1 MSKIMRVYYDN
12 AGLPYKDSALS
23 TLYPIVGS
31 EFTGA
36 NNTTEIHFYTENMGQ
51 ATWVAN
57 CLLPNGDKLN
67 RLLLQGVDGDGLI
80 YQNLPLDR
88 ELTSIKGH
96 LKIGL
101 NGYAGNI
108 SIDEEELEENDLVVI
123 SGTPTIIATGIID
136 IAMNYSPIVIPISE
150 LEPNEYQELL
160 ALMGTKLNISNG
172 ILVLNDISLTSAS
185 DYNNGQLVY
194 DKETKLFYIVN
205 NGAFEIENIDIG
217 EIEINGEKLV
227 DILNNKLDK
236 TTTPLRLYGTD
247 SSGNQKLYSIDEFE
261 QEIANVPS
269 KQMTIT
275 KLGAD
280 IITNIN
286 GKSLLGSGYDYIS
299 STGYYTITY
308 NGQNLTEELARNYME
323 HMCGS
328 RYLPTYDYNY
338 PKNTYFITNIGNF
351 LKPEF
356 SVANGLRLYS
366 LEENTFELVDNKT
379 TILSPSSTNQQ
390 YPGAKA
396 VYDSVQNVREVAEGK
411 CKSFVLS
418 YNDTIAAL
426 KQIVT
431 PIPPLYNPI
440 TNVIYTYDSNG
451 ELVDISVDVANGDYD
466 NYQYQNSLFNSQN
479 ASISNV
485 DGYIIIRSYSV
496 GRYILLPM
504 PYQQE
509 IIKLGDLFYVIE
521 TDVPDRWYA
530 GGKTPASFF
539 KLETSKVDLTNYY
552 SKASDIISNCDLG
565 YDIGSADC
573 RFGDLYLGGSIFVGD
588 SSHYIIESSNGF
600 EFTDN
605 IVPTTSENK
614 DLGAQTRKWN
624 NVWTNNLKGIVTITQ
639 AQYDALVS
647 GGTIDSNQIYFIEEE

>member
-67 RLLLQGVDGDGLI
+67 RLLVQGVDNDGYT
-80 YQNLPLDR
+80 YQSLPLDR
-88 ELTSIKGH
+88 QLTNFKGH

-160 ALMGTKLNISNG
+160 ALIGTKLNISNG
-172 ILVLNDISLTSAS
+172 ILVLNDISLSSAS

-205 NGAFEIENIDIG
+205 NGSFEVENIDIG
-217 EIEINGEKLV
+217 EIEINGEKLI
-227 DILNNKLDK
+227 DILNSKLDK

-247 SSGNQKLYSIDEFE
+247 SSGNQKLYSIDDFE

-286 GKSLLGSGYDYIS
+286 GKSLLGSGYNYTS

-323 HMCGS
+323 SMCGS
-328 RYLPTYDYNY
+328 RYLPTYDYDY
-338 PKNTYFITNIGNF
+338 PKNSYFLLDDVGIAVL

-356 SVANGLRLYS
+356 SIANGLRLYVVS
-366 LEENTFELVDNKT
+366 LPFENEGNKVFT
-379 TILSPSSTNQQ
+379 LSPSSTDTQ
-390 YPGAKA
+390 YPSAKV
-396 VYDSVQNVREVAEGK
+396 VYDSVQDVREVAEGK
-411 CKSFVLS
+411 CANFSLS
-418 YNDTIAAL
+418 YNEAIPQPSGYLAYKYMGNDGELHSFETSQELTDYISGKTMKNADFGDDEDTITL
-426 KQIVT
+426 VT
-431 PIPPLYNPI
+431 Y
-440 TNVIYTYDSNG
+440 YDR
-451 ELVDISVDVANGDYD
+451 E
-466 NYQYQNSLFNSQN
+466 
-479 ASISNV
+479 
-485 DGYIIIRSYSV
+485 YIIVKNSSGQKI
-496 GRYILLPM
+496 ILVT
-504 PYQQE
+504 YY
-509 IIKLGDLFYVIE
+509 LFLEYLFKMNDNILITE
-521 TDVPDRWYA
+521 TDVPDRWILSLNNSTVVFA
-530 GGKTPASFF
+530 
-539 KLETSKVDLTNYY
+539 KLETAKMSNYY
-552 SKASDIISNCDLG
+552 SKYEDIIPSDDLG
-565 YDIGSADC
+565 YDIGSADY

-588 SSHYIIESSNGF
+588 SSHYISFSGSQF
-600 EFTDN
+600 EFSDTV
-605 IVPTTSENK
+605 VPATSENK